1 MAKGLR
7 GRIWD
12 FVPSWHDYVDL
23 VQIAF
28 RMEMSRN
35 ICIEDKEYEQDRNF
49 PEGNVGS
56 FLNQGGIRQRWK
68 ADYTSLSGEGCGRRS
83 SRSATR

>member
-1 MAKGLR
+1 MAERHSPIIIYQILDFRYYPEMVQDEKLRCEKFYMGLR

-35 ICIEDKEYEQDRNF
+35 ICIEDKEYEQDRK
-49 PEGNVGS
+49 
-56 FLNQGGIRQRWK
+56 R
-68 ADYTSLSGEGCGRRS
+68 GR
-83 SRSATR
+83 TEQ